1 LKIVVLDGYTLNP
14 GDLSWRRLESIGET
28 VVYERTP
35 EELIVERARGA
46 QIVFTNKTPLR
57 EQTLKQLPELRYI
70 GVLATGF
77 DVVDTQKARERN
89 IIVTNIPSYGT
100 DTVAQM
106 AIALLLELCHY
117 VGHHSE
123 SVRSGEWS
131 RNPDWCYWHHPIVE
145 LAGKTM
151 GIIGFGRIGQRTA
164 RIASALGMDIIAYDE
179 TMGFAVDLPN
189 FRFASLS
196 EVFQTA
202 DAVSLHCPLTEAT
215 EGLIRSETLSMM
227 KPTAFLINNSRGRLI
242 VEADLADALNNGV
255 IAGAALDVLS
265 VEPPPEDHPLLHAK
279 NCIITPH
286 IAWASQEARQRLLNT
301 AVDDLLAFLDGSPV
315 HVVN

>member
-1 LKIVVLDGYTLNP
+1 MVVLDGYTLNP
-14 GDLSWRRLESIGET
+14 GDLSWERLEKIGDT

-35 EELIVERARGA
+35 EELIVERAQGA

-57 EQTLKQLPELRYI
+57 EETLKQLPELRYI

-77 DVVDTQKARERN
+77 DVVDIPKARERN
-89 IIVTNIPSYGT
+89 ITVTNIPSYGT

-106 AIALLLELCHY
+106 AIALLLELCHH
-117 VGHHSE
+117 VGHHSD
-123 SVRSGEWS
+123 SVKSGEWS

-151 GIIGFGRIGQRTA
+151 GVIGFGRIGQRTA

-179 TMGFAVDLPN
+179 TMGLAVDLPN
-189 FRFASLS
+189 FHFASLS
-196 EVFQTA
+196 EVFRTA
-202 DAVSLHCPLTEAT
+202 DVISLHCPLTEKT
-215 EGLIRSETLSMM
+215 EGLIRAETLSMM
-227 KPTAFLINNSRGRLI
+227 RPTAFLINNSRGKLI

-265 VEPPPEDHPLLHAK
+265 VEPPPLDHPLLHAK
-279 NCIITPH
+279 NCIVTPH
-286 IAWASQEARQRLLNT
+286 IAWASREARQRLLNT
-301 AVDDLLAFLDGSPV
+301 AVDNLLAFLDGSPV
-315 HVVN
+315 HAVN